1 MTNRN
6 GGKKVF
12 IFESLSWW
20 ITFREFCQRIAS
32 TAESKALIHVKKCL
46 DIDVTEE

>member
-6 GGKKVF
+6 GGGRGKVS

-20 ITFREFCQRIAS
+20 IIFREFCQRIAS

-46 DIDVTEE
+46 DF